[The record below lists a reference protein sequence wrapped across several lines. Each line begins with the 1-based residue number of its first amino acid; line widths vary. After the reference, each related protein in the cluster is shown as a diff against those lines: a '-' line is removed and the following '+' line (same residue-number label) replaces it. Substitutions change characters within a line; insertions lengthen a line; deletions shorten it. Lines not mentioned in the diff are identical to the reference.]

1 MGGKA
6 IKTRLVSR
14 LQWLVVI
21 VLRWAPVFL
30 LLYAIFVHFGFF
42 IHSPLIDRGSLVP
55 FYIAGGTLLFGFAA
69 NWAIRSSRMTFA
81 LYIMLYQLFVLAY
94 LYLVSGILSLPVMV
108 FTLLYI
114 IGYMWVGRSAAIV
127 SVSAFFSFAILG
139 SLIWPNI
146 TESLIQ
152 NLTTA
157 TVLIALGSLLTIAF
171 NDIDRSQNEVLES
184 KQKIVDQ
191 QNRMS
196 TLINNIADAIV
207 STNISGEISAY
218 NAAFINLLDTNANL
232 EDAPI
237 NDILVL
243 HDTSGQKIS
252 MLDVIYDSSAVKV
265 RDDLTAIISG
275 EEIRL
280 EITSSAIRSA
290 YQGEGEQASQH
301 SGYIIILRDV
311 TKSKSLEEER
321 DEFISVVSHELRT
334 PITIAEGTLSN
345 TELMMQRDDIA
356 KDKLIQNVT
365 LAHNQIV
372 FLAKMVNDLSTLSR
386 AERGVADTVEE
397 IDVAEMI
404 HDLYN
409 EYQPQAAERG
419 LGFDIH
425 MPGKPG
431 FVSASRLYLKELLQN
446 FVTNAIKYTHE
457 GSVTVTVKHQDGHI
471 VFAIKDSGIG
481 ISKSDQKRIFEKF
494 YRAEDY
500 RTRETSGTGLGLYV
514 AEKLAHKIGATIDL
528 KSRLNHGSTFSIS
541 LPSTKPSAK

>member
-1 MGGKA
+1 MSGKTT
-6 IKTRLVSR
+6 KKRLVNH

-21 VLRWAPVFL
+21 FLIWAPLFL
-30 LLYAIFVHFGFF
+30 LLYAFFVYFGFF
-42 IHSPLIDRGSLVP
+42 IHSPMIERGSFIP
-55 FYIAGGTLLFGFAA
+55 FYIAGATLLFGLAA
-69 NWAIRSSRMTFA
+69 KRAIHSSRTVFS
-81 LYIMLYQLFVLAY
+81 LYIALYQLLVLAF

-114 IGYMWVGRSAAIV
+114 ITYMWLGRSAALL
-127 SVSAFFSFAILG
+127 SALTFFGFAILG
-139 SLIWPNI
+139 SLIWPNVV
-146 TESLIQ
+146 ESLIQ

-157 TVLIALGSLLTIAF
+157 IVLVALGSLLTIAF
-171 NDIDRSQNEVLES
+171 NDIDRSQNEVLAS
-184 KQKIVDQ
+184 KQKILDQ

-196 TLINNIADAIV
+196 TLINNLADAIV
-207 STNISGEISAY
+207 STTSDGAISAY

-232 EDAPI
+232 EGAPI
-237 NDILVL
+237 SDILTL
-243 HDTSGQKIS
+243 HDTTGAKIP
-252 MLDVIYDSSAVKV
+252 MLDIIRDSNAVKI
-265 RDDLTAIISG
+265 RDDLTTLISG
-275 EEIRL
+275 EEVRL

-290 YQGEGEQASQH
+290 YQGEGGRSSEH
-301 SGYIIILRDV
+301 GGYIIILRDI

-356 KDKLIQNVT
+356 KEKLASNVT

-386 AERGVADTVEE
+386 AERGVADNVEE

-431 FVSASRLYLKELLQN
+431 VVTASRLYLKELLQN
-446 FVTNAIKYTHE
+446 FVTNAIKYTHQ
-457 GSVTVTVKHQDGHI
+457 GSVVVSVKNQAGVI
-471 VFAIKDSGIG
+471 TFAVKDSGIG

-514 AEKLAHKIGATIDL
+514 AEKLAHKIGATIEL
-528 KSRLNHGSTFSIS
+528 KSRLNHGSMFSIS
-541 LPSTKPSAK
+541 LSSERPVAK